1 MFMKKESIL
10 ESVSKT
16 IKENTYVEIHPNL
29 LLKKYQ
35 QRILDDYQ
43 IPYQECHDLKELLFL
58 LHDYQDEELL
68 IIADELAEMDYYMR

>member
-16 IKENTYVEIHPNL
+16 IEENTYVEIHSNL

-35 QRILDDYQ
+35 QQILDDYQ
-43 IPYQECHDLKELLFL
+43 IP
-58 LHDYQDEELL
+58 
-68 IIADELAEMDYYMR
+68 

>member
-16 IKENTYVEIHPNL
+16 IEENTYVEIHPNL

-43 IPYQECHDLKELLFL
+43 IPYQECKNYFFC
-58 LHDYQDEELL
+58 YM
-68 IIADELAEMDYYMR
+68 IIRMKNF